1 MSSDNL
7 NVADILKYAD
17 LQMAAEA
24 VYGFDPGL
32 AAPANP
38 QTGSGGGFMSVA
50 NLIKGNLRN
59 SVFTKTEATDFFTEW
74 TLVEHL
80 ANPATGFSGSL
91 FKGKNG
97 ELVLSF
103 RSTEFIDDAVR
114 DNTATNMLEIDGTGF
129 AWGQIDDMQ
138 KWFESMKS
146 RGLIDVPLTVTGYSL
161 GGHLATA
168 FNLLHHGESAS
179 NGGALIKQVYTF
191 NGAGLGLMKGGA
203 ATTASLSDATKYF
216 ASLWAKVGTSVGVE
230 GSHLTVGQ
238 SFTSQT

>member
-1 MSSDNL
+1 M
-7 NVADILKYAD
+7 V
-17 LQMAAEA
+17 AEA

-32 AAPANP
+32 AASANP
-38 QTGSGGGFMSVA
+38 QSDSGGGFIGVA
-50 NLIKGNLRN
+50 NLIKGNLMNR
-59 SVFTKTEATDFFTEW
+59 VFTKMDATDFSTEW

-80 ANPATGFSGSL
+80 AHTPAGFSGSL
-91 FKGKNG
+91 FKANND

-103 RSTEFIDDAVR
+103 RLTDFIDDAVR
-114 DNTATNMLEIDGTGF
+114 DNTATNMLEIDGAGF

-138 KWFESMKS
+138 MWFDSMKS
-146 RGLIDVPLTVTGYSL
+146 RGLIDAPLTVTGYRL
-161 GGHLATA
+161 GGHLATT
-168 FNLLHHGESAS
+168 FNFLHQDESAS